1 MRLISYRHKGEA
13 GVGVMVDDTGFVAL
27 NNAAPDLPRS
37 LREILSRD
45 GWAAWIEEAVEGK
58 PADLG
63 IDDVVLEP
71 VIPEPQAI
79 WALALNFKMHI
90 EETGLTTSTE
100 HPQIFLRM
108 PCSQVGHLQ
117 NMECPRGEISGM
129 YDYEGELAVIIGA
142 GGRYIPKQ
150 DALGKVAGYACYNEG
165 SVREFQRHNRQF
177 GLGKNFENSGALGPW
192 MMTADEFGNPANQTV
207 ITRLNG
213 VEKQK
218 SGLDDMLFPVEQ
230 VIQYLSTGYS
240 LRPGDVIVMGTPGA
254 LKPGPDYVAGPNE
267 SDRIPGRTHMKPGDT
282 VEVEITGLGVLK
294 NPITQSA

>member
-1 MRLISYRHKGEA
+1 MRLISYRQNGEA
-13 GVGVMVDDTGFVAL
+13 GVGVMVDDTGFIAL
-27 NNAAPDLPRS
+27 NKAAPDLPS
-37 LREILSRD
+37 TLREILGLND
-45 GWAAWIEEAVEGK
+45 GLARVRAAVDGK
-58 PADLG
+58 QADSS
-63 IDDVVLEP
+63 ISDVVLDP

-117 NMECPRGEISGM
+117 NMECPRADVSNM
-129 YDYEGELAVIIGA
+129 FDYEGELAVIIGE
-142 GGRYIPKQ
+142 GGRYISEQ
-150 DALGKVAGYACYNEG
+150 DALSKVAGYACYNEG

-192 MMTADEFGNPANQTV
+192 MMTADEFGNPSDQTV

-218 SGLDDMLFPVEQ
+218 SRLDDMLFSVEQ
-230 VIQYLSTGYS
+230 VIQYLSTGYR

-254 LKPGPDYVAGPNE
+254 LRPGPDYVPGPND
-267 SDRIPGRTHMKPGDT
+267 SDRIPGRTHMKPGDV
-282 VEVEITGLGVLK
+282 VEVELTGLGVLK

>member
-58 PADLG
+58 PVDLG
-63 IDDVVLEP
+63 IDGVVLEP

-79 WALALNFKMHI
+79 WALALNSKIHI

-117 NMECPRGEISGM
+117 NMECLDWIFDPPPQPRRS
-129 YDYEGELAVIIGA
+129 
-142 GGRYIPKQ
+142 
-150 DALGKVAGYACYNEG
+150 
-165 SVREFQRHNRQF
+165 
-177 GLGKNFENSGALGPW
+177 
-192 MMTADEFGNPANQTV
+192 
-207 ITRLNG
+207 
-213 VEKQK
+213 
-218 SGLDDMLFPVEQ
+218 
-230 VIQYLSTGYS
+230 
-240 LRPGDVIVMGTPGA
+240 
-254 LKPGPDYVAGPNE
+254 GPNP
-267 SDRIPGRTHMKPGDT
+267 R
-282 VEVEITGLGVLK
+282 
-294 NPITQSA
+294 Q